1 MAKKVRNNKSGSSV
15 FSSKKPPIRHTH
27 ARRRSSGRSK
37 NPSKQKQPSLST
49 SNFSSR
55 SKIAGAGSC
64 RMPAMIRAREKA
76 PRRRSL
82 ALLRGLRAGEGS
94 YSNLLRHYHL
104 DTRTAHKH
112 LGTALRIGPGGRV
125 QASKSDRLV
134 RELLFP
140 LPSGDVPAK
149 IRGSKAATKLSE
161 FFTDRDKLLRG
172 KLSPE
177 EFEAKW
183 RGVRIAGQEVFADAA
198 T

>member
-1 MAKKVRNNKSGSSV
+1 
-15 FSSKKPPIRHTH
+15 
-27 ARRRSSGRSK
+27 
-37 NPSKQKQPSLST
+37 
-49 SNFSSR
+49 
-55 SKIAGAGSC
+55 
-64 RMPAMIRAREKA
+64 MPAMIRAREKA

-94 YSNLLRHYHL
+94 YSKLLRDYHL

-134 RELLFP
+134 RELMFP
-140 LPSGDVPAK
+140 SPSGDVPAK

-161 FFTDRDKLLRG
+161 FFTDRGKLLGDKL
-172 KLSPE
+172 SVD

-183 RGVRIAGQEVFADAA
+183 RGVRIAGKELFADAA
-198 T
+198 TIFLREDFGDLRIDGLYGSVGGAE